1 MKQIEITVRLN
12 ENMQSAIRKLEMQ
25 GFKKIR
31 ESEID
36 DVYMTS
42 KLSEL
47 NRDNIQKILKKSVL
61 LRKLKLGTV
70 SAV

>member
-31 ESEID
+31 EGEID
-36 DVYMTS
+36 DLYMTS
-42 KLSEL
+42 KLNE
-47 NRDNIQKILKKSVL
+47 LKKIIF
-61 LRKLKLGTV
+61 RIFKKNQYY
-70 SAV
+70 

>member
-12 ENMQSAIRKLEMQ
+12 ENMQSTIRKLEKQ

-36 DVYMTS
+36 DIYMTS
-42 KLSEL
+42 KLK
-47 NRDNIQKILKKSVL
+47 N
-61 LRKLKLGTV
+61 
-70 SAV
+70 

>member
-12 ENMQSAIRKLEMQ
+12 ENMQSAIRKLEKQ

-36 DVYMTS
+36 DIYMTS
-42 KLSEL
+42 KLK
-47 NRDNIQKILKKSVL
+47 N
-61 LRKLKLGTV
+61 
-70 SAV
+70 

>member
-12 ENMQSAIRKLEMQ
+12 ENMQSAIRKLEKQ

-36 DVYMTS
+36 DIY
-42 KLSEL
+42 
-47 NRDNIQKILKKSVL
+47 I
-61 LRKLKLGTV
+61 
-70 SAV
+70 